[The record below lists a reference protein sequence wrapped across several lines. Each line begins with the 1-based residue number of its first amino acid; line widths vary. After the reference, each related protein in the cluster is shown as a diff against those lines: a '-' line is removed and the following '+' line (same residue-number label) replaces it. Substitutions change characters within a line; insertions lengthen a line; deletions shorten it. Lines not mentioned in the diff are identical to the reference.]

1 MGVYRA
7 AIVTENGQNLI
18 AQALA
23 NEKPLIFTSAK
34 TSSYSY
40 PVGTDVPAL
49 TGLQDVVQS
58 VLPFDSKVLGGN
70 VAQVSVRFD
79 NDGVDQTYQIET
91 IGLYAKIE
99 GGAETLFSVT
109 QATTPDEM
117 PVQSDISPS
126 AYIYNIQHTVQNA
139 SQITLTV
146 NPAGTAT
153 VQDIMDI
160 ETPEFDDSGT
170 VEGISSFPSFLET
183 MKSKM
188 NFFQF
193 FRNLK
198 AGLQFV
204 LHAGQI
210 VNNCVTDNAGLPLS
224 AAQGKILKDLY
235 TQLYSDLNTT
245 NNNLSKAKYTN
256 DLFYDRNEPAFVS
269 WNGDTLNTPLKA
281 GLTDCQEGFAFC
293 YGNWNSYMTVIAF
306 AKNSNKMWI
315 YSKLTQEWTEYV
327 TKNDLNARFMDM
339 SDFTIEKIKS
349 VYGTNIPIVGYIN
362 YTSAIAP
369 DRNTGFVLAAAHCA
383 IFISFAGSIYGLT
396 SGNNWEKKN

>member
-1 MGVYRA
+1 MAKNTPNY
-7 AIVTENGQNLI
+7 EF
-18 AQALA
+18 
-23 NEKPLIFTSAK
+23 EKPEQNDF
-34 TSSYSY
+34 Y
-40 PVGTDVPAL
+40 DVDVQNRNWDKAETAL
-49 TGLQDVVQS
+49 T
-58 VLPFDSKVLGGN
+58 
-70 VAQVSVRFD
+70 
-79 NDGVDQTYQIET
+79 
-91 IGLYAKIE
+91 
-99 GGAETLFSVT
+99 
-109 QATTPDEM
+109 
-117 PVQSDISPS
+117 
-126 AYIYNIQHTVQNA
+126 
-139 SQITLTV
+139 
-146 NPAGTAT
+146 
-153 VQDIMDI
+153 
-160 ETPEFDDSGT
+160 EFDDSGS
-170 VEGISSFPSFLET
+170 VDEIKSFPDFLKKFVTGNKLAVT
-183 MKSKM
+183 M
-188 NFFQF
+188 
-193 FRNLK
+193 RNLK
-198 AGLQFV
+198 AGMQFV

-224 AAQGKILKDLY
+224 AAQGKVLKDLY

>member
-1 MGVYRA
+1 MA
-7 AIVTENGQNLI
+7 T
-18 AQALA
+18 
-23 NEKPLIFTSAK
+23 K
-34 TSSYSY
+34 TSNYEFNKPEQNDFY
-40 PVGTDVPAL
+40 DV
-49 TGLQDVVQS
+49 D
-58 VLPFDSKVLGGN
+58 
-70 VAQVSVRFD
+70 
-79 NDGVDQTYQIET
+79 
-91 IGLYAKIE
+91 
-99 GGAETLFSVT
+99 
-109 QATTPDEM
+109 
-117 PVQSDISPS
+117 
-126 AYIYNIQHTVQNA
+126 VQNENWDKVDEEL
-139 SQITLTV
+139 S
-146 NPAGTAT
+146 
-153 VQDIMDI
+153 
-160 ETPEFDDSGT
+160 EFDDSGVT
-170 VEGISSFPSFLET
+170 EDIKSFPDFL
-183 MKSKM
+183 SKFVTG
-188 NFFQF
+188 NKVAITL
-193 FRNLK
+193 RNLK

-224 AAQGKILKDLY
+224 AAQGKALMDKY

>member
-79 NDGVDQTYQIET
+79 NDGVDQTYRIET

-160 ETPEFDDSGT
+160 ESPEFDDSGT

-204 LHAGQI
+204 LHTGQI
-210 VNNCVTDNAGLPLS
+210 VNNCVTDNSSLPLS
-224 AAQGKILKDLY
+224 AAQGKVLKDLY

-245 NNNLSKAKYTN
+245 NNNLSTAKYTN

>member
-1 MGVYRA
+1 MAKNTPNY
-7 AIVTENGQNLI
+7 EF
-18 AQALA
+18 
-23 NEKPLIFTSAK
+23 EKPEQNDF
-34 TSSYSY
+34 Y
-40 PVGTDVPAL
+40 DVDVQNRNWDKAETAL
-49 TGLQDVVQS
+49 T
-58 VLPFDSKVLGGN
+58 
-70 VAQVSVRFD
+70 
-79 NDGVDQTYQIET
+79 
-91 IGLYAKIE
+91 
-99 GGAETLFSVT
+99 
-109 QATTPDEM
+109 
-117 PVQSDISPS
+117 
-126 AYIYNIQHTVQNA
+126 
-139 SQITLTV
+139 
-146 NPAGTAT
+146 
-153 VQDIMDI
+153 
-160 ETPEFDDSGT
+160 EFDDSGS
-170 VEGISSFPSFLET
+170 VDEIKSFPDFLKKFVTGNKLAVT
-183 MKSKM
+183 M
-188 NFFQF
+188 
-193 FRNLK
+193 RNLK
-198 AGLQFV
+198 AGMQFV

-224 AAQGKILKDLY
+224 AAQGKALMDKY

-256 DLFYDRNEPAFVS
+256 DLFYDRNEPAFIS
-269 WNGDTLNTPLKA
+269 WNGDTLNTPPKA